1 MAAVV
6 VIMLVGRAKNERS
19 SNRDIFDI
27 LVSLTPKRL
36 RDSHFVQGFYICR
49 SHTMLS
55 WKSLVVSTLIGH
67 GCRWGK
73 AVAATAKVPM
83 SELCLSNGH
92 NHNHNYSLIQLLLY
106 RLGGVRGA
114 KKKAGGSS
122 TNGRES
128 AGRRLGIKVWPN
140 TFASE

>member
-1 MAAVV
+1 
-6 VIMLVGRAKNERS
+6 
-19 SNRDIFDI
+19 
-27 LVSLTPKRL
+27 
-36 RDSHFVQGFYICR
+36 
-49 SHTMLS
+49 MLS
-55 WKSLVVSTLIGH
+55 WKSLVVSTTANLIGH

-73 AVAATAKVPM
+73 AAATAKVPM

-92 NHNHNYSLIQLLLY
+92 HNHNHNHNHYSLIQLLLY

>member
-1 MAAVV
+1 LFKGFTFA
-6 VIMLVGRAKNERS
+6 GR
-19 SNRDIFDI
+19 
-27 LVSLTPKRL
+27 
-36 RDSHFVQGFYICR
+36 
-49 SHTMLS
+49 TMLS
-55 WKSLVVSTLIGH
+55 WKSLVVSTTANFIGH

-73 AVAATAKVPM
+73 AAAAATATAEVPM

-92 NHNHNYSLIQLLLY
+92 HNNSLIQLLLY